1 MDIRSKYH
9 RYDAWCEEHPLQYAA
24 VGEILVFAILTLA
37 ALFFFGYT
45 AERALR
51 YSSIMA
57 GLFLVVR
64 AIQTVFFD

>member
-1 MDIRSKYH
+1 MTIRSKYR

-24 VGEILVFAILTLA
+24 LGGILVFTILTLA
-37 ALFFFGYT
+37 ALFFGYT

-51 YSSIMA
+51 YSSIMV
-57 GLFLVVR
+57 GLFLVVH